1 MGTGDGKRGTI
12 MSEEYTIYH
21 LNVLYN
27 PASAAASTTH
37 VYTQIIANDPN
48 APWIDNSMTISI
60 SEYNALLSQFMARGD
75 EITRLQA
82 IIAELEAV
90 FEVPGDED
98 KEEKD
103 RLQAV
108 VRNVTHFLRAKQDI
122 GELSAVEEA
131 LLLECSR
138 AMARAMEGTE

>member
-1 MGTGDGKRGTI
+1 

-37 VYTQIIANDPN
+37 VYPQIITLNPN
-48 APWIDNSMTISI
+48 ASMTISI
-60 SEYNALLSQFMARGD
+60 SEYNDLLSQFMARGD

-82 IIAELEAV
+82 VIAELEAV
-90 FEVPGDED
+90 FEVPGDAD

-131 LLLECSR
+131 LRVECE
-138 AMARAMEGTE
+138 RAMEGKE

>member
-1 MGTGDGKRGTI
+1 

-37 VYTQIIANDPN
+37 VYPQIITLNPN
-48 APWIDNSMTISI
+48 ASMTISI
-60 SEYNALLSQFMARGD
+60 SEYNSLLSQFMARGD

-82 IIAELEAV
+82 VIAELEAV
-90 FEVPGDED
+90 FEVPSDAD
-98 KEEKD
+98 KEEKN

-108 VRNVTHFLRAKQDI
+108 VRNITHYLIAKRDI
-122 GELSAVEEA
+122 GELSPVEDA
-131 LLLECSR
+131 LLLECEKSIGER
-138 AMARAMEGTE
+138 A

>member
-1 MGTGDGKRGTI
+1 

-37 VYTQIIANDPN
+37 VYPQIITLNPG
-48 APWIDNSMTISI
+48 APWADNSMTISI

-90 FEVPGDED
+90 FEVPGAED
-98 KEEKD
+98 KEEKA
-103 RLQAV
+103 RLQSV
-108 VRNVTHFLRAKQDI
+108 VRNVTHYLIAKRDI
-122 GELSAVEEA
+122 GELSPVEDA
-131 LLLECSR
+131 LLLECEKSIQER
-138 AMARAMEGTE
+138 P